1 MASVSRSVVEAFYKA
16 YPPRDTSNLGSF
28 LADNV
33 QWIITG
39 PVELLQFCGHWRG
52 KRAVIE
58 LYDHLVPQIFR
69 VTNFK
74 LQALLVDG
82 DRASAMGR
90 LSAVL
95 PNGRSISY
103 DLAHFLRFHDDKVV
117 EFRALIDS
125 FNAAEQV
132 TGREIELTADTERQR
147 LAVVSD
153 VVAI

>member
-16 YPPRDTSNLGSF
+16 YTPRDTSKFGPF

-52 KRAVIE
+52 KAAVIE

-69 VTNFK
+69 ITNFK
-74 LQALLVDG
+74 VQALLVDG
-82 DRASAMGR
+82 DRASAMCR
-90 LSAVL
+90 LSATL

-103 DLAHFLRFHDDKVV
+103 DQAQFLRFRDDKIV
-117 EFRALIDS
+117 ESRVLIDS

-132 TGREIELTADTERQR
+132 TGREIELAPDIEKQR

-153 VVAI
+153 VIAI